1 MKFYRAVP
9 VNTIPAGQ
17 GGADGADPAVVPLGA
32 AAIIA
37 IRAADLVPPCGGPP
51 AEGDRTALVLR
62 GTPQIRTGEQ
72 LLFVKVVAVARAVAR
87 RRRPDPRPA
96 AIPPIMPGWAR
107 WSSSLMSWRD
117 PG

>member
-37 IRAADLVPPCGGPP
+37 IRAADLVPPCGRPP
-51 AEGDRTALVLR
+51 AEGDRTALVLA

-72 LLFVKVVAVARAVAR
+72 LLFVKVVAVAPAVAR
-87 RRRPDPRPA
+87 RDGRIQAGGHA
-96 AIPPIMPGWAR
+96 ADHAR
-107 WSSSLMSWRD
+107 LGALSSSLMSWRD